1 MSAVAALAGVSV
13 SPPSVMARVGF
24 GVGLGSM
31 GVGYLLWVGVA
42 ISFTKLP
49 FIVM

>member
-1 MSAVAALAGVSV
+1 MSSVAALAGVSV

-42 ISFTKLP
+42 ISLPKLP

>member
-24 GVGLGSM
+24 GVGLG
-31 GVGYLLWVGVA
+31 VGYLLWVGVA
-42 ISFTKLP
+42 ISLTKLP